1 MTARTEPITFQSD
14 GLTISGIFHHPAA
27 APASGKAAAFMVLHG
42 FGGTKNGGGSVAT
55 AEHLAE
61 RGYAALRIDFRG
73 CGESEGERGLVLCLD
88 QVSDTRNGLTY
99 LQSRDDVDGSRLGA
113 IGASFGAA
121 VAVYSAG
128 VDDRIGATVSIG
140 GWGDGERKFRRQHS
154 SPEAWEKFS
163 TMLEEGARRAAR
175 GERMMVPRFDI
186 VPIPPHLRNNLA
198 AGSHTE
204 FPWEVARSMY
214 DFRADE
220 VVGNIAPRP
229 LLLIHASNDS
239 VTPTQESVEM
249 FLRAGQPTDLHLFA
263 EVDHFLS
270 SEKKS
275 RVTEMLDAW
284 LERYFAA

>member
-1 MTARTEPITFQSD
+1 MTARSEPITFQSD
-14 GLTISGIFHHPAA
+14 GLTISGIFHHPVV

-88 QVSDTRNGLTY
+88 QVSDTRNGLKY
-99 LQSRDDVDGSRLGA
+99 LQSRDDVDGSRLGV

-154 SPEAWEKFS
+154 SPEAWEKFT
-163 TMLEEGARRAAR
+163 TMLEEGARRAAH

-204 FPWEVARSMY
+204 FPWEVARGMY

-249 FLRAGQPTDLHLFA
+249 FSRAGQPTDLHLFA

-275 RVTEMLDAW
+275 RVTDMLDAW

>member
-1 MTARTEPITFQSD
+1 MTATTEPITYQSD
-14 GLTISGIFHHPAA
+14 GLTISGILHHPARK
-27 APASGKAAAFMVLHG
+27 PADGQPAAFMVLHG
-42 FGGTKNGGGSVAT
+42 FGGTKNGNGSIAT

-73 CGESEGERGLVLCLD
+73 CGESDGERGLVLCLD
-88 QVSDTRNGLTY
+88 QVSDTRNGLGY
-99 LQSRDDVDGSRLGA
+99 LQSRDDIDGNHLGV

-128 VDDRIGATVSIG
+128 VDNRIGATVSIG
-140 GWGDGERKFRRQHS
+140 GWGDGERKFRRQHAT
-154 SPEAWEKFS
+154 PEAWEKFS
-163 TMLEEGARRAAR
+163 TMLEEGARRAER

-214 DFRADE
+214 DFRADD
-220 VVGNIAPRP
+220 VVGKISPRP

-249 FLRAGQPTDLHLFA
+249 FLRAGQPVDLHLFA

-275 RVTEMLDAW
+275 RVTDMLDAW
-284 LERYFAA
+284 LERYFPA

>member
-1 MTARTEPITFQSD
+1 MTARSEPITFQSD
-14 GLTISGIFHHPAA
+14 GLTISGIFHHPVV

-128 VDDRIGATVSIG
+128 VDGRIGATVSIG
-140 GWGDGERKFRRQHS
+140 GWGDGERKFRRQHR
-154 SPEAWEKFS
+154 SPEAWEKFT

-204 FPWEVARSMY
+204 FPWEVARGMY

-249 FLRAGQPTDLHLFA
+249 FSRAGQPTDLHLFA

-275 RVTEMLDAW
+275 RVTDMLDAW

>member
-1 MTARTEPITFQSD
+1 MTAIIEPITYQSD
-14 GLTISGIFHHPAA
+14 GLTISGLLHQPVKKPSDAR
-27 APASGKAAAFMVLHG
+27 SAAFMVLHG
-42 FGGTKNGGGSVAT
+42 FGGTKNGNGSIAT

-99 LQSRDDVDGSRLGA
+99 LQSRDDIDGSRLGV

-121 VAVYSAG
+121 VAVFSAG
-128 VDDRIGATVSIG
+128 VDDRIGAAVSIG
-140 GWGDGERKFRRQHS
+140 GWGDGERKFRRQHAT
-154 SPEAWEKFS
+154 PEAWEKFS
-163 TMLEEGARRAAR
+163 TMLEEGARLAAR

-204 FPWEVARSMY
+204 FPWEVVRSMY
-214 DFRADE
+214 EFRADE
-220 VVGNIAPRP
+220 VVGKISPRP

-249 FLRAGQPTDLHLFA
+249 FLRAGQPVDLHFFA

-284 LERYFAA
+284 LKRYFPA

>member
-1 MTARTEPITFQSD
+1 MTVKIEPVTYTSD
-14 GLTISGIFHHPAA
+14 GLIISGILHHPVNKPVA
-27 APASGKAAAFMVLHG
+27 GKPAAFMVLHG
-42 FGGTKNGGGSVAT
+42 FGGTKNGNGSVAT

-61 RGYAALRIDFRG
+61 RGYAALRVDFRG
-73 CGESEGERGLVLCLD
+73 CGESDGERGLVLCLD
-88 QVSDTRNGLTY
+88 QVSDTRNGLSY
-99 LQSRDDVDGSRLGA
+99 LQSRDDIDGNRLGV

-140 GWGDGERKFRRQHS
+140 GWGDGERKFRRQHAT
-154 SPEAWEKFS
+154 PEAWEKFS
-163 TMLEEGARRAAR
+163 NMLEEGARRAAR

-198 AGSHTE
+198 VGSHTE
-204 FPWEVARSMY
+204 FPWEVARSMF
-214 DFRADE
+214 DFRADD
-220 VVGNIAPRP
+220 VVGKISPRP

-239 VTPTQESVEM
+239 VTPTQESVEL
-249 FLRAGQPTDLHLFA
+249 FLRAGQPVDLHLFA

-275 RVTEMLDAW
+275 RVTDMLGAW
-284 LERYFAA
+284 LERYFPA